1 MKRLHTSAAAAVAL
15 ALTVTACG
23 SGGSSDAS
31 SGSGD
36 AGAAAELQGKTIE
49 LIVPFDP
56 GGGYDQYARALAGP
70 LGDELGADV
79 IVVNKPGAGGLLA
92 NNDVYKADPDGLT
105 LEILN
110 MTGTLGSALAGAE
123 GVQYEPDKFS
133 YVGRLTSEP
142 AIVVVGSESE
152 YSSFDD
158 LMKLGE
164 SSEIRFSAT
173 GPGSNE
179 YIDPTV
185 LTSVLDLNS
194 KIITGF
200 GGSGEAA
207 LALTQ
212 GNVDA
217 YSRALSSQLPL
228 IESGDAKP
236 VLVLGSERVEDF
248 PDVPTALELDLDDD
262 QQSLMESHVNL
273 IESGRTIAAPPGMD
287 PELLDALRAAFTKVV
302 QEPAFMSSSEDAGRP
317 IVYSSGEDVQE
328 QVSELMD
335 APQEYVDILKRG
347 FSG

>member
-1 MKRLHTSAAAAVAL
+1 MKRLRMPAAAAVAL
-15 ALTVTACG
+15 AVTLTGCQ
-23 SGGSSDAS
+23 SGGSTDAAGEGGQS
-31 SGSGD
+31 S
-36 AGAAAELQGKTIE
+36 AAALEGKTIE

-56 GGGYDQYARALAGP
+56 GGGYDQYARALSGP
-70 LGDELGADV
+70 LGEELGAEV

-92 NNDVYKADPDGLT
+92 NNDVFKAEPDGLT

-123 GVQYEPDKFS
+123 GVQYDPADFS
-133 YVGRLTSEP
+133 YVGRMNSEP
-142 AIVVVGSESE
+142 AIVVVSPDGK

-158 LMKLGE
+158 LIELGN
-164 SSEIRFSAT
+164 SSEVRFSAT

-185 LTSVLDLNS
+185 LTSILGLNS

-228 IESGDAKP
+228 IQGGEATP
-236 VLVLGSERVEDF
+236 VLVLGSERVKEF
-248 PDVPTALELDLDDD
+248 KDVPTALELDLDDE
-262 QQSLMESHVNL
+262 QMALMESHVSL

-287 PELLDALRAAFTKVV
+287 ADLLEVLRSAFTKVV
-302 QEPAFMSSSEDAGRP
+302 QDPTFMSESEAAGRP
-317 IVYSSGEDVQE
+317 IIYSSGEDVQE
-328 QVSELMD
+328 QVSDLMD
-335 APQEYVDILKRG
+335 APKAYVDILKKG

>member
-1 MKRLHTSAAAAVAL
+1 MKTLRMSAAAAVV
-15 ALTVTACG
+15 LTVTLSGCQ
-23 SGGSSDAS
+23 SGGSSE
-31 SGSGD
+31 GGD
-36 AGAAAELQGKTIE
+36 ADGQGSAADLEGKTIE

-56 GGGYDQYARALAGP
+56 GGGYDQYARALSGP
-70 LGDELGADV
+70 LGDELGAEV
-79 IVVNKPGAGGLLA
+79 IVVNQPGAGGLLA
-92 NNDVYKADPDGLT
+92 NNDVFKADPDGLT

-123 GVQYEPDKFS
+123 GVQYKPEEFS
-133 YVGRLTSEP
+133 YVGRLNSEP
-142 AIVVVGSESE
+142 AIVVTAPDGK
-152 YSSFDD
+152 YDSFDD
-158 LMKLGE
+158 LQELGS

-185 LTSVLDLNS
+185 LTSVLGLNS

-228 IESGDAKP
+228 IDGGEATP
-236 VLVLGSERVEDF
+236 VLVMGSERVEEF
-248 PDVPTALELDLDDD
+248 PDVPTVLELDLDDD
-262 QQSLMESHVNL
+262 QMTLMESHVSL

-287 PELLDALRAAFTKVV
+287 AGLLDALRAAFTKVV
-302 QEPAFMSSSEDAGRP
+302 QDPTFESESADAGRP
-317 IVYSSGEDVQE
+317 IIYSSGEDVQE
-328 QVSELMD
+328 EVSGLVD
-335 APQEYVDILKRG
+335 APQEYLDILKKG
-347 FSG
+347 FAG